1 MSRFTDHLG
10 YFFRGAWEDYV
21 FPIFSPLHLFLLLV
35 LVAGILLI
43 AVFRE
48 KIRKD
53 PKRTLRNFL
62 LGGLILE
69 QITQYSWYA
78 LAGTFTLGDGLP
90 LYICR
95 TAIPAIIL
103 AYLTGNYYA
112 KTLSV
117 FWGSFGGFLAVLFP
131 VIYPFYFPHLT
142 NFTYFMGHFIMV
154 WSVVYFLTAE
164 NYQFTK
170 KGLAFALVF
179 TNLFNYFV
187 YRLNPLVNGNYSY
200 FAYPPVFRELFGRL
214 SAGNYAMLVF
224 LIYNLLILLIY
235 LIGRLAESRIDRKQG
250 DRALG

>member
-1 MSRFTDHLG
+1 MGQLMSRFTDNLG

-117 FWGSFGGFLAVLFP
+117 FWGSLAAFWQCCSGHIPLLFP
-131 VIYPFYFPHLT
+131 APHEFYLFYGSFHHGLVRGLFPHRGELSI
-142 NFTYFMGHFIMV
+142 YEKR
-154 WSVVYFLTAE
+154 L
-164 NYQFTK
+164 
-170 KGLAFALVF
+170 GLCFGLYEPLQ
-179 TNLFNYFV
+179 LF
-187 YRLNPLVNGNYSY
+187 
-200 FAYPPVFRELFGRL
+200 
-214 SAGNYAMLVF
+214 
-224 LIYNLLILLIY
+224 
-235 LIGRLAESRIDRKQG
+235 RISPEPSG
-250 DRALG
+250 